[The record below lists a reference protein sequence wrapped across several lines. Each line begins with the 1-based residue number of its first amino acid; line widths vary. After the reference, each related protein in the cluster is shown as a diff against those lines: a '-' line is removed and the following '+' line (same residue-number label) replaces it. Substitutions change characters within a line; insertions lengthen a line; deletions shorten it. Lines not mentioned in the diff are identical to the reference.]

1 MTTENSASDK
11 EKLMKRMKIT
21 RSNRFNCAK
30 RLENK
35 AFWKSGTISV
45 LSLLSLVAGVYA
57 LSNAGVMSASTTQ
70 MYGTLVIGV
79 SVVSIFVSLQQ
90 PVSEI
95 SKRATD
101 AHRCGREI
109 SHVYRRLEAHQ
120 IELSD
125 ASKEYEDVVSRYED
139 NHDRCDYLR
148 TVWEY
153 REELPNQARDANWFN
168 GTFRSWLSEISPAIV
183 GCLGL
188 VCVAGTIAAISWVST
203 VQ

>member
-1 MTTENSASDK
+1 MTTDNLISDR

-57 LSNAGVMSASTTQ
+57 LSNAGGMSASTTQ
-70 MYGTLVIGV
+70 VYGTFLIGV
-79 SVVSIFVSLQQ
+79 SIVSIIVSLQQ

-120 IELSD
+120 IDLSD

-153 REELPNQARDANWFN
+153 RDEMANQAKDANWFN
-168 GTFRSWLSEISPAIV
+168 GVVRSWLSEISPAV
-183 GCLGL
+183 AGCLGL
-188 VCVAGTIAAISWVST
+188 VCVGVIITAISWLSSL
-203 VQ
+203 